1 MAFGHTLSLSP
12 EMGSSEANM
21 VARGRGSLGR
31 GGESPERATYSR
43 QSSCEPEI
51 LEDPRARGG
60 GGGGSGEK
68 NF

>member
-60 GGGGSGEK
+60 GGGGSVETK
-68 NF
+68 F